1 MSDRREDK
9 EDNPN
14 EGWNPGGGL
23 PMATV
28 AVAAAAAAAAGWGRS
43 GARGEDEAWRR
54 RMIYIGEGG
63 SVWWRQNPRLDSVG

>member
-1 MSDRREDK
+1 VSDRREDK

-28 AVAAAAAAAAGWGRS
+28 AVAAAAGWAGAVREGKRK
-43 GARGEDEAWRR
+43 GGGGGVIQERGERVAESR
-54 RMIYIGEGG
+54 
-63 SVWWRQNPRLDSVG
+63 RQNPRLDSVG

>member
-1 MSDRREDK
+1 LIRAAGHRHTTKGVSDRREDK

-28 AVAAAAAAAAGWGRS
+28 AVAAATAAAAG
-43 GARGEDEAWRR
+43 
-54 RMIYIGEGG
+54 
-63 SVWWRQNPRLDSVG
+63 